1 MNVKVSDVMLDLATG
16 DASQYDAFVQEA
28 VGQVR
33 VSAAYF
39 NAGMNIASL
48 SDSERS
54 EIVQESAFVDSGLPS
69 DVEGAIELIQEAV
82 SRELV
87 GTCRHLY
94 MEASKIAETADKAT
108 SPLGAVNS
116 LAKTCGVKTTLNGT
130 KEYAEELA
138 KAVVANKDINL
149 KGGAKFLKA
158 GAATKHTKNL
168 IQAMCLISNAFCI
181 DCSSVCEDA
190 VVKSVA
196 PNTLCAN
203 CDKEKCSAGGMVS
216 AIKGAGKYLNN
227 AEIKDSDYTTSIT
240 KNDLATTISCNFA
253 LAKVAKFIK
262 SKFGEDGQKAEA
274 LATKAA
280 KKSCGKKSVSGAAAE
295 ANEKCE
301 SGKNEIVEIN
311 ENLCKLTKELIAAFN
326 NSIYSLVEAKSN
338 ED

>member
-69 DVEGAIELIQEAV
+69 DVEGAIELVQEAV

-116 LAKTCGVKTTLNGT
+116 LAKACGVKTTLNGT

-138 KAVVANKDINL
+138 KAVVANKDIDL
-149 KGGAKFLKA
+149 KNGSKFLKA
-158 GAATKHTKNL
+158 GAARKHTKNL
-168 IQAMCLISNAFCI
+168 AQAMCLISRAFCI
-181 DCSSVCEDA
+181 SCESVCEDA
-190 VVKSVA
+190 TVKAV
-196 PNTLCAN
+196 TGDLMCGK
-203 CDKEKCSAGGMVS
+203 CDKDEWTLAAMISN
-216 AIKGAGKYLNN
+216 IKAAGKFLNG
-227 AEIKDSDYTTSIT
+227 AEISESDYTTKIT
-240 KNDLATTISCNFA
+240 KNDLATTIACNFA
-253 LAKVAKFIK
+253 LAK
-262 SKFGEDGQKAEA
+262 SR
-274 LATKAA
+274 TRT
-280 KKSCGKKSVSGAAAE
+280 SVFSSRAWA
-295 ANEKCE
+295 
-301 SGKNEIVEIN
+301 
-311 ENLCKLTKELIAAFN
+311 
-326 NSIYSLVEAKSN
+326 
-338 ED
+338 

>member
-149 KGGAKFLKA
+149 KGGADSKKFTVEYNNSLA
-158 GAATKHTKNL
+158 SNYIDPTKVYYFT
-168 IQAMCLISNAFCI
+168 
-181 DCSSVCEDA
+181 E
-190 VVKSVA
+190 
-196 PNTLCAN
+196 NTLVV
-203 CDKEKCSAGGMVS
+203 DK
-216 AIKGAGKYLNN
+216 
-227 AEIKDSDYTTSIT
+227 YTTT
-240 KNDLATTISCNFA
+240 
-253 LAKVAKFIK
+253 
-262 SKFGEDGQKAEA
+262 E
-274 LATKAA
+274 
-280 KKSCGKKSVSGAAAE
+280 
-295 ANEKCE
+295 
-301 SGKNEIVEIN
+301 
-311 ENLCKLTKELIAAFN
+311 
-326 NSIYSLVEAKSN
+326 
-338 ED
+338 